1 MTKREAVE
9 SWLEW
14 LKNSISETIK
24 ITTNEEVDSMGDDE
38 IDVNF
43 IVHELQ
49 ESIEYDL
56 GKFKRG
62 LEREVLKAVL
72 KGE

>member
-14 LKNSISETIK
+14 LKNSISETIE
-24 ITTNEEVDSMGDDE
+24 ITTNEEVDSVSDDE
-38 IDVNF
+38 IDADF
-43 IVHELQ
+43 IIHELQ

-56 GKFKRG
+56 GKFRRG
-62 LEREVLKAVL
+62 LAREVRGCV
-72 KGE
+72 